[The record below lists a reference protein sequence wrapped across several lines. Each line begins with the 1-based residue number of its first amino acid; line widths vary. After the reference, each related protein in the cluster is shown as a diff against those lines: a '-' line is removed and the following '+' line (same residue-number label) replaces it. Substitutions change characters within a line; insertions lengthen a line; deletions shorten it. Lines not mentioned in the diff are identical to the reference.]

1 MHEMEEIMRRKK
13 KGFWKPIAAGFAVMY
28 LATMGLATGLVK
40 ERFVQEDGLRFES
53 AASAILDRADEK
65 EFSMEQEMTDEQET
79 VQEQEI
85 AGEQKSFQEQED
97 SDRQEDAW
105 SREKRKSFYQDLANN
120 SFWRVNS
127 EYMQIS
133 IAAYDEHKD
142 LLAKSRDEIGSYGV
156 STTGR
161 EEWYFALDDYLSS
174 EEKEVLAKYQAEDI
188 QYCLQEP
195 DVSEKYR
202 FSIRVSP
209 DLKELWEI
217 YVQEIVWEE
226 DKEEEGEKEAGEESG
241 DEESG
246 DEESDGKEAY
256 MDPLTGGYHF
266 MSGRVVVDYAS
277 GEEMEGAR
285 NFHEV
290 SGEVVWKWTNPNV
303 DKEKLG
309 EGEIVHTELTLPY
322 LNLYQAGTLAQ
333 WQRWTNSNYLQGF
346 QEQGEFVWEEG
357 IEVPP
362 LMIEEDGICRRG
374 KMQLQVGMIGE
385 PFAYLEI
392 RMESRP
398 WLAAVDYMKYVYLA
412 GAVLTAACMLAVIGM
427 MNKVYARQAALE
439 ETRRDFTNAMAHE
452 LKTPLGVI
460 RNFAENLLEHHKE
473 EKRDYYLSQII
484 GQTEEMDRLVGEMIE
499 VSKLD
504 SEKLVL
510 AKEEVS
516 FLALLQ
522 EELGRFE
529 PMIEEKKIQVEFSVW
544 GDKDFFVWGDKRV
557 SVQED
562 REFSVQNE
570 DFLVQ
575 GDRDYLAK
583 AVWNLLANAVDYN
596 REGGKIFIQVDKE
609 QCVIENSGEA
619 MGEEALLHAFDLFY
633 TSDKSRTG
641 KDGHMG
647 MGLYLAKK
655 ILELHHLKLVLS
667 NVEGGVRVAVCRER
681 G

>member
-1 MHEMEEIMRRKK
+1 MRRKK
-13 KGFWKPIAAGFAVMY
+13 KSFWKPTAAGFAVMY

-40 ERFVQEDGLRFES
+40 ERFVQEDELRLEG
-53 AASAILDRADEK
+53 AASAILDRAGEK
-65 EFSMEQEMTDEQET
+65 EFSMEQEMIDEQE
-79 VQEQEI
+79 I
-85 AGEQKSFQEQED
+85 LDGQKSFQEQED

-127 EYMQIS
+127 KYMQIS

-142 LLAKSRDEIGSYGV
+142 LLAKSRDEIGSYAV

-188 QYCLQEP
+188 QYCLQKP

-209 DLKELWEI
+209 DVKELWEI

-241 DEESG
+241 DEEA
-246 DEESDGKEAY
+246 DGEEAY

-266 MSGRVVVDYAS
+266 MSGKFVVDYAS
-277 GEEMEGAR
+277 GEEIEGAR

-303 DKEKLG
+303 DKAKLE

-322 LNLYQAGTLAQ
+322 LNLYFAGTLDQ
-333 WQRWTNSNYLQGF
+333 WQRWRNSNYLQGF
-346 QEQGEFVWEEG
+346 KEQGEFVWEEG
-357 IEVPP
+357 TEAST

-374 KMQLQVGMIGE
+374 KMQLQVGMTGN

-439 ETRRDFTNAMAHE
+439 EPRRDFTNAMAHE

-522 EELGRFE
+522 EELGRFV
-529 PMIEEKKIQVEFSVW
+529 PMIEEKKIQVEFSAW
-544 GDKDFFVWGDKRV
+544 KD
-557 SVQED
+557 
-562 REFSVQNE
+562 

-596 REGGKIFIQVDKE
+596 RESGKIFIQVDKE

-667 NVEGGVRVAVCRER
+667 NVEGGVRVVVCRER

>member
-1 MHEMEEIMRRKK
+1 
-13 KGFWKPIAAGFAVMY
+13 MY

-40 ERFVQEDGLRFES
+40 ERFVQEDELRLES
-53 AASAILDRADEK
+53 AASAILDRAGEK
-65 EFSMEQEMTDEQET
+65 EFSMEQEMTDEQE
-79 VQEQEI
+79 I
-85 AGEQKSFQEQED
+85 LDGQKSFQEQED

-127 EYMQIS
+127 KYMQIS

-142 LLAKSRDEIGSYGV
+142 LLAKSRDEIGSYAV

-188 QYCLQEP
+188 QYCLQKP

-209 DLKELWEI
+209 DVKELWEI

-226 DKEEEGEKEAGEESG
+226 DKEEEREKEAGGESG
-241 DEESG
+241 DEE
-246 DEESDGKEAY
+246 EDGEDAY

-266 MSGRVVVDYAS
+266 MSGKFVVDYAS

-303 DKEKLG
+303 DKAKLE

-322 LNLYQAGTLAQ
+322 LNLYFAGTLDQ
-333 WQRWTNSNYLQGF
+333 WQRWRNSNYLQGF
-346 QEQGEFVWEEG
+346 KEQGEFVWEEG
-357 IEVPP
+357 TEAPP

-374 KMQLQVGMIGE
+374 KMQLQVGMMGS

-398 WLAAVDYMKYVYLA
+398 WLAAVDYMKYVYLV

-522 EELGRFE
+522 EELERFA
-529 PMIEEKKIQVEFSVW
+529 PMIEEKKIQVEFP
-544 GDKDFFVWGDKRV
+544 
-557 SVQED
+557 VQK
-562 REFSVQNE
+562 E

-575 GDRDYLAK
+575 GDRNYLAK
-583 AVWNLLANAVDYN
+583 AVWNLLVNAVDYN

-667 NVEGGVRVAVCRER
+667 NVEGGVRVVIK
-681 G
+681 

>member
-13 KGFWKPIAAGFAVMY
+13 KSFWKPIAAGFAVMY

-40 ERFVQEDGLRFES
+40 ERFVQEDELRLEG
-53 AASAILDRADEK
+53 AASAIVDRAGEK
-65 EFSMEQEMTDEQET
+65 EFSMEQEMIDEQE
-79 VQEQEI
+79 I
-85 AGEQKSFQEQED
+85 LDGQKSFQEQED

-127 EYMQIS
+127 KYMQIS

-142 LLAKSRDEIGSYGV
+142 LLAKSRDEIGSYAV

-188 QYCLQEP
+188 QYCLQKP

-209 DLKELWEI
+209 DVKELWEI

-241 DEESG
+241 DEEA
-246 DEESDGKEAY
+246 DGEEAY

-266 MSGRVVVDYAS
+266 MSGKFVVDYAS

-303 DKEKLG
+303 DKAKLE

-322 LNLYQAGTLAQ
+322 LNLYFAGTLDQ
-333 WQRWTNSNYLQGF
+333 WQRWRNSNYLQGF
-346 QEQGEFVWEEG
+346 KEQGEFVWEEG
-357 IEVPP
+357 TEAPT

-374 KMQLQVGMIGE
+374 KMQLRVGMVE
-385 PFAYLEI
+385 NPFAYLEI

-522 EELGRFE
+522 EELGRFA
-529 PMIEEKKIQVEFSVW
+529 PMIEEKKIQVEFSAW
-544 GDKDFFVWGDKRV
+544 KD
-557 SVQED
+557 
-562 REFSVQNE
+562 

-609 QCVIENSGEA
+609 HCVIENSGEA
-619 MGEEALLHAFDLFY
+619 MGEEALFHAFDLFY

-667 NVEGGVRVAVCRER
+667 NVEGGVRVVVCRER

>member
-1 MHEMEEIMRRKK
+1 MRRKK
-13 KGFWKPIAAGFAVMY
+13 KSFWKPTAAGFAVMY

-40 ERFVQEDGLRFES
+40 ERFVQEDELRLEG
-53 AASAILDRADEK
+53 AASAILDQAGEK
-65 EFSMEQEMTDEQET
+65 EFSMEQEMIDEQE
-79 VQEQEI
+79 I
-85 AGEQKSFQEQED
+85 LDGQKSFQEQED

-127 EYMQIS
+127 KYMQIS

-142 LLAKSRDEIGSYGV
+142 LLAKSRDEIGSYAV

-188 QYCLQEP
+188 QYCLQKP

-209 DLKELWEI
+209 DVKELWEI

-241 DEESG
+241 DEEA
-246 DEESDGKEAY
+246 DGEEAY

-266 MSGRVVVDYAS
+266 MSGKFVVDYAS
-277 GEEMEGAR
+277 GEEIEGAR

-303 DKEKLG
+303 DKAKLE

-322 LNLYQAGTLAQ
+322 LNLYFAGTLDQ
-333 WQRWTNSNYLQGF
+333 WQRWRNSNYLQGF
-346 QEQGEFVWEEG
+346 KEQGEFVWEEG
-357 IEVPP
+357 TEAPT

-374 KMQLQVGMIGE
+374 KMQLRVGMVE
-385 PFAYLEI
+385 KPFAYLEI

-522 EELGRFE
+522 EELGRFV
-529 PMIEEKKIQVEFSVW
+529 PMIEEKKIQVEFSAW
-544 GDKDFFVWGDKRV
+544 KD
-557 SVQED
+557 
-562 REFSVQNE
+562 

-596 REGGKIFIQVDKE
+596 RESGKIFIQVDKE

-667 NVEGGVRVAVCRER
+667 NVEGGVRVVVCRER

>member
-13 KGFWKPIAAGFAVMY
+13 KRFWKPTAAGFAVMY

-40 ERFVQEDGLRFES
+40 ERFVQEDELRLES
-53 AASAILDRADEK
+53 AASAILDRAGEK
-65 EFSMEQEMTDEQET
+65 EFSMEQEMTDEQE
-79 VQEQEI
+79 I
-85 AGEQKSFQEQED
+85 LDGQKSLQEQED

-127 EYMQIS
+127 KYMQIS

-142 LLAKSRDEIGSYGV
+142 LLAKSRDEIGSYAV

-188 QYCLQEP
+188 QYCLQKP

-209 DLKELWEI
+209 DVKELWEI

-226 DKEEEGEKEAGEESG
+226 DKEEEGEKEAGGESG
-241 DEESG
+241 DEE
-246 DEESDGKEAY
+246 EDGEDAY

-266 MSGRVVVDYAS
+266 MSGKFVVDYAS

-303 DKEKLG
+303 DKAKLE

-322 LNLYQAGTLAQ
+322 LNLYFAGTLDQ
-333 WQRWTNSNYLQGF
+333 WQRWRNSNYLQGF
-346 QEQGEFVWEEG
+346 KEQGEFVWEEG
-357 IEVPP
+357 TEAPT
-362 LMIEEDGICRRG
+362 LMIEEDDICRRG
-374 KMQLQVGMIGE
+374 KMQLRVGMVE
-385 PFAYLEI
+385 NPFAYLEI

-522 EELGRFE
+522 EELGRFV
-529 PMIEEKKIQVEFSVW
+529 PMIEEKKIQVEFSAW
-544 GDKDFFVWGDKRV
+544 KD
-557 SVQED
+557 
-562 REFSVQNE
+562 

-596 REGGKIFIQVDKE
+596 RESGKIFIQVDKE

-667 NVEGGVRVAVCRER
+667 NVEGGVRVVVCRER

>member
-1 MHEMEEIMRRKK
+1 MRRKK
-13 KGFWKPIAAGFAVMY
+13 KRFWKPTAAGFAVMY

-40 ERFVQEDGLRFES
+40 ERFVQEDELRLES
-53 AASAILDRADEK
+53 AASAILDRAGEK
-65 EFSMEQEMTDEQET
+65 EFSMEQEMTDEQE
-79 VQEQEI
+79 I
-85 AGEQKSFQEQED
+85 LDGQKSLQEQED

-142 LLAKSRDEIGSYGV
+142 LLAKSRDEIGSYAV

-188 QYCLQEP
+188 QYCLQKP

-209 DLKELWEI
+209 DVKELWEI

-226 DKEEEGEKEAGEESG
+226 DKEEEREKEAGGESG
-241 DEESG
+241 DEE
-246 DEESDGKEAY
+246 EDGEDAY

-266 MSGRVVVDYAS
+266 MSGKFVVDYAS

-303 DKEKLG
+303 DKEKLE

-322 LNLYQAGTLAQ
+322 LNLYFAGTLDQ
-333 WQRWTNSNYLQGF
+333 WQRWRNSNYLQGF
-346 QEQGEFVWEEG
+346 KEQGEFVWEEG
-357 IEVPP
+357 TEAPP

-374 KMQLQVGMIGE
+374 KMQLQVGMMGS

-398 WLAAVDYMKYVYLA
+398 WLAAVDYMKYVYLV

-427 MNKVYARQAALE
+427 MNKVYVRQAALE

-460 RNFAENLLEHHKE
+460 RNFAENLLEYHKE

-522 EELGRFE
+522 EELERFA
-529 PMIEEKKIQVEFSVW
+529 PMIEEKKIQVEFP
-544 GDKDFFVWGDKRV
+544 
-557 SVQED
+557 VQK
-562 REFSVQNE
+562 E

-575 GDRDYLAK
+575 GDRNYLAK
-583 AVWNLLANAVDYN
+583 AVWNLLVNAVDYN

-667 NVEGGVRVAVCRER
+667 NVEGGVRVVIK
-681 G
+681 

>member
-1 MHEMEEIMRRKK
+1 MRRKK
-13 KGFWKPIAAGFAVMY
+13 KRFWKPTAAGFAVMY

-40 ERFVQEDGLRFES
+40 ERFVQEDELRLES
-53 AASAILDRADEK
+53 AASAILDRAGEK
-65 EFSMEQEMTDEQET
+65 EFSMEQEMTDEQE
-79 VQEQEI
+79 I
-85 AGEQKSFQEQED
+85 LDGQKSLQEQED

-142 LLAKSRDEIGSYGV
+142 LLAKSRDEIGSYAV

-188 QYCLQEP
+188 QYCLQKP

-209 DLKELWEI
+209 DVKELWEI

-226 DKEEEGEKEAGEESG
+226 DKEEEREKEAGGESG
-241 DEESG
+241 DEE
-246 DEESDGKEAY
+246 EDGEDAY

-266 MSGRVVVDYAS
+266 MSGKFVVDYAS

-303 DKEKLG
+303 DKEKLE

-322 LNLYQAGTLAQ
+322 LNLYFAGTLDQ
-333 WQRWTNSNYLQGF
+333 WQRWRNSNYLQGF
-346 QEQGEFVWEEG
+346 KEQGEFVWEEG
-357 IEVPP
+357 TEAPP

-374 KMQLQVGMIGE
+374 KMQLQVGMMGS

-460 RNFAENLLEHHKE
+460 RNFAENLLEYHKE

-522 EELGRFE
+522 EELERFV
-529 PMIEEKKIQVEFSVW
+529 PMIEEKKIQVEFSAW
-544 GDKDFFVWGDKRV
+544 KD
-557 SVQED
+557 
-562 REFSVQNE
+562 

-575 GDRDYLAK
+575 GDRNYLAK

-596 REGGKIFIQVDKE
+596 RESGKIFIQVDKE

-667 NVEGGVRVAVCRER
+667 NVEGGVRVVVCRER

>member
-1 MHEMEEIMRRKK
+1 MRRKK
-13 KGFWKPIAAGFAVMY
+13 KRFWKPTAAGFAVMY

-40 ERFVQEDGLRFES
+40 ERFVQEDELRLES
-53 AASAILDRADEK
+53 AASAILDRAGEK
-65 EFSMEQEMTDEQET
+65 EFSMEQEMTDEQE
-79 VQEQEI
+79 I
-85 AGEQKSFQEQED
+85 IDGQKSLQEQED

-142 LLAKSRDEIGSYGV
+142 LLAKSRDEIGSYAV
-156 STTGR
+156 STTGL

-188 QYCLQEP
+188 QYCLQKP

-209 DLKELWEI
+209 DVKELWEI

-241 DEESG
+241 DEEA
-246 DEESDGKEAY
+246 DGEEAY

-266 MSGRVVVDYAS
+266 MSGKFVVDYAS

-303 DKEKLG
+303 DKEKLE

-322 LNLYQAGTLAQ
+322 LNLYFAGTLDQ
-333 WQRWTNSNYLQGF
+333 WQRWRNSNYLQGF
-346 QEQGEFVWEEG
+346 KEQGEFVWEEG
-357 IEVPP
+357 TEAPT
-362 LMIEEDGICRRG
+362 LMIEEDDICRRG
-374 KMQLQVGMIGE
+374 KMQLRVGMVE
-385 PFAYLEI
+385 NPFAYLEI

-398 WLAAVDYMKYVYLA
+398 WLAAVDYMKYVYLV

-460 RNFAENLLEHHKE
+460 RNFAENLLEYHKE

-522 EELGRFE
+522 EELERFA
-529 PMIEEKKIQVEFSVW
+529 PMIEEKKIQVEFP
-544 GDKDFFVWGDKRV
+544 
-557 SVQED
+557 VQK
-562 REFSVQNE
+562 E

-575 GDRDYLAK
+575 GDRNYLAK
-583 AVWNLLANAVDYN
+583 AVWNLLVNAVDYN

-667 NVEGGVRVAVCRER
+667 NVEGGVRVVIK
-681 G
+681 

>member
-1 MHEMEEIMRRKK
+1 MRRKK
-13 KGFWKPIAAGFAVMY
+13 KRFWKPTAAGFAVMY

-40 ERFVQEDGLRFES
+40 ERFVQEDELRLES
-53 AASAILDRADEK
+53 AASAILDRAGEK
-65 EFSMEQEMTDEQET
+65 EFSMEQEMTDEQE
-79 VQEQEI
+79 I
-85 AGEQKSFQEQED
+85 LDGQKSLQEQED

-142 LLAKSRDEIGSYGV
+142 LLAKSRDEIGSYAV

-188 QYCLQEP
+188 QYCLQKP

-209 DLKELWEI
+209 DVKELWEI

-226 DKEEEGEKEAGEESG
+226 DKEEEREKEAGGESG
-241 DEESG
+241 DEE
-246 DEESDGKEAY
+246 EDGEDAY

-266 MSGRVVVDYAS
+266 MSGKFVVDYAS

-303 DKEKLG
+303 DKEKLE

-322 LNLYQAGTLAQ
+322 LNLYFAGTLDQ
-333 WQRWTNSNYLQGF
+333 WQRWRNSNYLQGF
-346 QEQGEFVWEEG
+346 KEQGEFVWEEG
-357 IEVPP
+357 TEAPP

-374 KMQLQVGMIGE
+374 KMQLQVGMMGS

-398 WLAAVDYMKYVYLA
+398 WLAAVDYMKYVYLV

-427 MNKVYARQAALE
+427 MNKVYVRQAALE

-460 RNFAENLLEHHKE
+460 RNFAENLLEYHKE

-522 EELGRFE
+522 EELERFA
-529 PMIEEKKIQVEFSVW
+529 PMIEEKKIQVEFP
-544 GDKDFFVWGDKRV
+544 
-557 SVQED
+557 VQK
-562 REFSVQNE
+562 E

-575 GDRDYLAK
+575 GDRNYLAK
-583 AVWNLLANAVDYN
+583 AVWNLLVNAVDYN

-667 NVEGGVRVAVCRER
+667 NVEGGVRVVVCRER

>member
-1 MHEMEEIMRRKK
+1 MRRKK
-13 KGFWKPIAAGFAVMY
+13 KRFWKPTAAGFAVMY

-40 ERFVQEDGLRFES
+40 ERFVQEDELRLES
-53 AASAILDRADEK
+53 AASAILDRAGEK
-65 EFSMEQEMTDEQET
+65 EFSMEQEMTDEQE
-79 VQEQEI
+79 I
-85 AGEQKSFQEQED
+85 LDGQKSLQEQED

-142 LLAKSRDEIGSYGV
+142 LLAKSRDEIGSYAV

-188 QYCLQEP
+188 QYCLQKP

-209 DLKELWEI
+209 DVKELWEI

-226 DKEEEGEKEAGEESG
+226 DKEEEREKEAGGESG
-241 DEESG
+241 DEE
-246 DEESDGKEAY
+246 EDGEDAY

-266 MSGRVVVDYAS
+266 MSGKFVVDYAS

-303 DKEKLG
+303 DKEKLE

-322 LNLYQAGTLAQ
+322 LNLYFAGTLDQ
-333 WQRWTNSNYLQGF
+333 WQRWRNSNYLQGF
-346 QEQGEFVWEEG
+346 KEQGEFVWEEG
-357 IEVPP
+357 TEAPP

-374 KMQLQVGMIGE
+374 KMQLQVGMMGS

-398 WLAAVDYMKYVYLA
+398 WLAAVDYMKYVYLV

-460 RNFAENLLEHHKE
+460 RNFAENLLEYHKE

-522 EELGRFE
+522 EELERFA
-529 PMIEEKKIQVEFSVW
+529 PMIEEKKIQVEFP
-544 GDKDFFVWGDKRV
+544 
-557 SVQED
+557 VQK
-562 REFSVQNE
+562 E

-575 GDRDYLAK
+575 GDRNYLAK
-583 AVWNLLANAVDYN
+583 AVWNLLVNAVDYN

-667 NVEGGVRVAVCRER
+667 NVEGGVRVVIK
-681 G
+681 

>member
-1 MHEMEEIMRRKK
+1 MRRKK
-13 KGFWKPIAAGFAVMY
+13 KRFWKPTAAGFAVMY

-40 ERFVQEDGLRFES
+40 ERFVQEDELRLES
-53 AASAILDRADEK
+53 AASAILDRAGEK
-65 EFSMEQEMTDEQET
+65 EFSMEQEMTDEQE
-79 VQEQEI
+79 I
-85 AGEQKSFQEQED
+85 IDGQKSLQEQED

-142 LLAKSRDEIGSYGV
+142 LLAKSRDEIGSYAV

-188 QYCLQEP
+188 QYCLQKP

-209 DLKELWEI
+209 DVKELWEI

-226 DKEEEGEKEAGEESG
+226 DKEEEREKEAGGESG
-241 DEESG
+241 DEE
-246 DEESDGKEAY
+246 EDGEDAY

-266 MSGRVVVDYAS
+266 MSGKFVVDYAS

-303 DKEKLG
+303 DKEKLE

-322 LNLYQAGTLAQ
+322 LNLYFAGTLDQ
-333 WQRWTNSNYLQGF
+333 WQRWRNSNYLQGF
-346 QEQGEFVWEEG
+346 KEQGEFVWEEG
-357 IEVPP
+357 TEAPP

-374 KMQLQVGMIGE
+374 KMQLQVGMMGS

-398 WLAAVDYMKYVYLA
+398 WLAAVDYMKYVYLV

-460 RNFAENLLEHHKE
+460 RNFAENLLEYHKE

-522 EELGRFE
+522 EELERFA
-529 PMIEEKKIQVEFSVW
+529 PMIEEKKIQVEFP
-544 GDKDFFVWGDKRV
+544 
-557 SVQED
+557 VQK
-562 REFSVQNE
+562 E

-575 GDRDYLAK
+575 GDRNYLAK
-583 AVWNLLANAVDYN
+583 AVWNLLVNAVDYN

-667 NVEGGVRVAVCRER
+667 NVEGGVRVVIK
-681 G
+681 

>member
-1 MHEMEEIMRRKK
+1 MRRKK
-13 KGFWKPIAAGFAVMY
+13 KRFWKPTAAGFAVMY

-40 ERFVQEDGLRFES
+40 ERFVQEDELRLES
-53 AASAILDRADEK
+53 AASAILDRAGEK
-65 EFSMEQEMTDEQET
+65 EFSMEQEMTDEQE
-79 VQEQEI
+79 I
-85 AGEQKSFQEQED
+85 LDGQKSLQEQED

-142 LLAKSRDEIGSYGV
+142 LLAKSRDEIGSYAV

-188 QYCLQEP
+188 QYCLQKP

-209 DLKELWEI
+209 DVKELWEI

-226 DKEEEGEKEAGEESG
+226 DKEEEREKEAGGESG
-241 DEESG
+241 DEE
-246 DEESDGKEAY
+246 EDGEDAY

-266 MSGRVVVDYAS
+266 MSGKFVVDYAS

-303 DKEKLG
+303 DKEKLE

-322 LNLYQAGTLAQ
+322 LNLYFAGTLAQ
-333 WQRWTNSNYLQGF
+333 WQRWRNSNYLQGF
-346 QEQGEFVWEEG
+346 KEQGEFVWEEG
-357 IEVPP
+357 TEAPP

-374 KMQLQVGMIGE
+374 KMQLQVGMMGS

-398 WLAAVDYMKYVYLA
+398 WLAAVDYMKYVYLV

-460 RNFAENLLEHHKE
+460 RNFAENLLEYHKE

-522 EELGRFE
+522 EELERFA
-529 PMIEEKKIQVEFSVW
+529 PMIEEKKIQVEFP
-544 GDKDFFVWGDKRV
+544 
-557 SVQED
+557 VQK
-562 REFSVQNE
+562 E

-575 GDRDYLAK
+575 GDRNYLAK
-583 AVWNLLANAVDYN
+583 AVWNLLVNAVDYN

-667 NVEGGVRVAVCRER
+667 NVEGGVRVVIK
-681 G
+681 

>member
-1 MHEMEEIMRRKK
+1 MRRKK
-13 KGFWKPIAAGFAVMY
+13 KSFWKPTAAGFAVMY

-40 ERFVQEDGLRFES
+40 ERFVQEDELRLEG
-53 AASAILDRADEK
+53 AASAILDREGEK
-65 EFSMEQEMTDEQET
+65 EFSMEQEMIDEQE
-79 VQEQEI
+79 I
-85 AGEQKSFQEQED
+85 LDGQKSFQEQED

-127 EYMQIS
+127 KYMQIS

-142 LLAKSRDEIGSYGV
+142 LLAKSRDEIGSYAV

-188 QYCLQEP
+188 QYCLQKP

-209 DLKELWEI
+209 DVKELWEI

-226 DKEEEGEKEAGEESG
+226 DKEEEKEKEAGEESG
-241 DEESG
+241 DEE
-246 DEESDGKEAY
+246 EDGEDAY

-266 MSGRVVVDYAS
+266 MSGKFVVDYAS
-277 GEEMEGAR
+277 GEEMESAR

-303 DKEKLG
+303 DKAKLE

-322 LNLYQAGTLAQ
+322 LNLYFAGTLAQ
-333 WQRWTNSNYLQGF
+333 WQRWRNSNYLQGF
-346 QEQGEFVWEEG
+346 KEQGEFVWEEG
-357 IEVPP
+357 TEAPT

-374 KMQLQVGMIGE
+374 KMQLQVGMTGN

-522 EELGRFE
+522 EELGRFA
-529 PMIEEKKIQVEFSVW
+529 PMIEEKKIQVEFSAW
-544 GDKDFFVWGDKRV
+544 KD
-557 SVQED
+557 
-562 REFSVQNE
+562 

-596 REGGKIFIQVDKE
+596 RESGKIFIQVDKE

-667 NVEGGVRVAVCRER
+667 NVEGGVRVVVCRER

>member
-1 MHEMEEIMRRKK
+1 MRRKK
-13 KGFWKPIAAGFAVMY
+13 KGFWKPTAAGFAVMY

-40 ERFVQEDGLRFES
+40 ERFVQEDELRLES
-53 AASAILDRADEK
+53 AASAILDRAGEK
-65 EFSMEQEMTDEQET
+65 EFSMEQEMTDEQE
-79 VQEQEI
+79 I
-85 AGEQKSFQEQED
+85 LDGQKSLQEQED

-142 LLAKSRDEIGSYGV
+142 LLAKSRDEIGSYAV

-188 QYCLQEP
+188 QYCLQKP

-209 DLKELWEI
+209 DVKELWEI

-226 DKEEEGEKEAGEESG
+226 DKEEEREKEAGGESG
-241 DEESG
+241 DEE
-246 DEESDGKEAY
+246 EDGEDAY

-266 MSGRVVVDYAS
+266 MSGKFVVDYAS

-303 DKEKLG
+303 DKEKLE

-322 LNLYQAGTLAQ
+322 LNLYFAGTLDQ
-333 WQRWTNSNYLQGF
+333 WQRWRNSNYLQGF
-346 QEQGEFVWEEG
+346 KEQGEFVWEEG
-357 IEVPP
+357 TEAPP

-374 KMQLQVGMIGE
+374 KMQLQVGMMGS

-398 WLAAVDYMKYVYLA
+398 WLAAVDYMKYVYLV

-460 RNFAENLLEHHKE
+460 RNFAENLLEYHKE

-522 EELGRFE
+522 EELERFA
-529 PMIEEKKIQVEFSVW
+529 PMIEEKKIQVEFP
-544 GDKDFFVWGDKRV
+544 
-557 SVQED
+557 VQK
-562 REFSVQNE
+562 E

-575 GDRDYLAK
+575 GDRNYLAK
-583 AVWNLLANAVDYN
+583 AVWNLLVNAVDYN

-667 NVEGGVRVAVCRER
+667 NVEGGVRVVIK
-681 G
+681 

>member
-1 MHEMEEIMRRKK
+1 MRRKK
-13 KGFWKPIAAGFAVMY
+13 KSFWKPTAAGFAVMY

-40 ERFVQEDGLRFES
+40 ERFVQEDELRLES
-53 AASAILDRADEK
+53 AASAILDRAGEK
-65 EFSMEQEMTDEQET
+65 EFSMEQEMTDEQE
-79 VQEQEI
+79 I
-85 AGEQKSFQEQED
+85 IDGQKSLQEQED

-127 EYMQIS
+127 KYMQIS

-142 LLAKSRDEIGSYGV
+142 LLAKSRDEIGSYAV

-195 DVSEKYR
+195 DVAEKYR

-226 DKEEEGEKEAGEESG
+226 DKEEEREKEAGEESG
-241 DEESG
+241 DEE
-246 DEESDGKEAY
+246 EDGEDAY

-266 MSGRVVVDYAS
+266 MSGKFVVDYAS
-277 GEEMEGAR
+277 GEEMESAR

-309 EGEIVHTELTLPY
+309 KGEIVHTELTLPY
-322 LNLYQAGTLAQ
+322 LNLYFAGTLAQ
-333 WQRWTNSNYLQGF
+333 WQRWRNSNYLQGF
-346 QEQGEFVWEEG
+346 KEQGEFVWEEG
-357 IEVPP
+357 TEAPP

-374 KMQLQVGMIGE
+374 KMQLQVGMMGS

-398 WLAAVDYMKYVYLA
+398 WLAAVDYMKYVYLV

-460 RNFAENLLEHHKE
+460 RNFAENLLEYHKE

-522 EELGRFE
+522 EELGRFV

-544 GDKDFFVWGDKRV
+544 GDKRV

-562 REFSVQNE
+562 REFFVRKE

-596 REGGKIFIQVDKE
+596 RESGKIFIQVDKE

-667 NVEGGVRVAVCRER
+667 NVEGGVRVVVCRER

>member
-13 KGFWKPIAAGFAVMY
+13 KSFWKPTAAGFAVMY

-40 ERFVQEDGLRFES
+40 ERFVQEDELRLES
-53 AASAILDRADEK
+53 AASAILDRAGEK
-65 EFSMEQEMTDEQET
+65 EFSMEQEMIDEQE
-79 VQEQEI
+79 I
-85 AGEQKSFQEQED
+85 LDGQKSFQEQED

-142 LLAKSRDEIGSYGV
+142 LLAKSRDEIGSYAV

-209 DLKELWEI
+209 DVKELWEI

-226 DKEEEGEKEAGEESG
+226 DKEEEREKEAGEESG
-241 DEESG
+241 DEEENG
-246 DEESDGKEAY
+246 EDAY

-266 MSGRVVVDYAS
+266 MSGKFVVDYAS
-277 GEEMEGAR
+277 GEEMESAR

-309 EGEIVHTELTLPY
+309 KGEIVHTELTLPY
-322 LNLYQAGTLAQ
+322 LNLYFAGTLAQ
-333 WQRWTNSNYLQGF
+333 WQRWRNSNYLQGF
-346 QEQGEFVWEEG
+346 KEQGEFVWEEG
-357 IEVPP
+357 TEAPT

-374 KMQLQVGMIGE
+374 KMQLQVGMMGS

-522 EELGRFE
+522 EELERFV
-529 PMIEEKKIQVEFSVW
+529 PMIEEKKIQVEFSAW
-544 GDKDFFVWGDKRV
+544 KD
-557 SVQED
+557 
-562 REFSVQNE
+562 

-596 REGGKIFIQVDKE
+596 RESGKIFIQVDKE

-619 MGEEALLHAFDLFY
+619 MGEEALFHAFDLFY

-667 NVEGGVRVAVCRER
+667 NVEGGVRVVVCRER

>member
-1 MHEMEEIMRRKK
+1 MRRKK
-13 KGFWKPIAAGFAVMY
+13 KRFWKPTAAGFAVMY

-40 ERFVQEDGLRFES
+40 ERFVQEDELRLES
-53 AASAILDRADEK
+53 AASAILDRAGEK
-65 EFSMEQEMTDEQET
+65 EFSMEQEMIDEQE
-79 VQEQEI
+79 I
-85 AGEQKSFQEQED
+85 LDGQKSFQEQED

-142 LLAKSRDEIGSYGV
+142 LLAKSRDEIGSYAV

-188 QYCLQEP
+188 QYCLQKP

-209 DLKELWEI
+209 DVKELWEI

-226 DKEEEGEKEAGEESG
+226 DKEEEKEKEAGEESG
-241 DEESG
+241 DEE
-246 DEESDGKEAY
+246 EDGEDAY

-266 MSGRVVVDYAS
+266 MSGKFVVDYAS
-277 GEEMEGAR
+277 GEEMESAR

-303 DKEKLG
+303 DKEKLE

-322 LNLYQAGTLAQ
+322 LNLYFAGTLDQ
-333 WQRWTNSNYLQGF
+333 WQRWRNSNYLQGF
-346 QEQGEFVWEEG
+346 KEQGEFVWEEG
-357 IEVPP
+357 TEAPT

-374 KMQLQVGMIGE
+374 KMQLRVGMVE
-385 PFAYLEI
+385 TPFAYLEI

-522 EELGRFE
+522 EELERFA
-529 PMIEEKKIQVEFSVW
+529 PMIEEKKIQVEFP
-544 GDKDFFVWGDKRV
+544 
-557 SVQED
+557 VQK
-562 REFSVQNE
+562 E

-575 GDRDYLAK
+575 GDRNYLAK
-583 AVWNLLANAVDYN
+583 AVWNLLVNAVDYN

-667 NVEGGVRVAVCRER
+667 NVEGGVRVVIK
-681 G
+681 

>member
-1 MHEMEEIMRRKK
+1 
-13 KGFWKPIAAGFAVMY
+13 MY

-53 AASAILDRADEK
+53 AASAILDRAGEK

-85 AGEQKSFQEQED
+85 VGEQKSFQEQED

-133 IAAYDEHKD
+133 IAAYDENKD
-142 LLAKSRDEIGSYGV
+142 LLANSRDEIGSYAV

-195 DVSEKYR
+195 DVSKKYR

-241 DEESG
+241 DEEA
-246 DEESDGKEAY
+246 DGEEAY

-303 DKEKLG
+303 DKEKLE

-322 LNLYQAGTLAQ
+322 LNLYLAGTLAQ

-357 IEVPP
+357 TEVPP

-398 WLAAVDYMKYVYLA
+398 WLAAVDYMKYVYLT

-516 FLALLQ
+516 FLALFREQ
-522 EELGRFE
+522 IERFL
-529 PMIEEKKIQVEFSVW
+529 PMIEEKKIQVEFSVR
-544 GDKDFFVWGDKRV
+544 K
-557 SVQED
+557 
-562 REFSVQNE
+562 E

-596 REGGKIFIQVDKE
+596 QEGGKIFIQVDKE
-609 QCVIENSGEA
+609 QCIIENSGEA

-667 NVEGGVRVAVCRER
+667 NVEGGVRVVICKINAHCYA
-681 G
+681 

>member
-1 MHEMEEIMRRKK
+1 MRRKK
-13 KGFWKPIAAGFAVMY
+13 KRFWKPTAAGFAVMY

-40 ERFVQEDGLRFES
+40 ERFVQEDELRLES
-53 AASAILDRADEK
+53 AASAILDRAGEK
-65 EFSMEQEMTDEQET
+65 EFSMEQEMTDEQE
-79 VQEQEI
+79 I
-85 AGEQKSFQEQED
+85 LDGQKSLQEQED

-127 EYMQIS
+127 KYMQIS

-142 LLAKSRDEIGSYGV
+142 LLAKSRDEIGSYAV

-188 QYCLQEP
+188 QYCLQKP
-195 DVSEKYR
+195 DVAEKYR

-226 DKEEEGEKEAGEESG
+226 DKEEEREKEAGEESG
-241 DEESG
+241 DEE
-246 DEESDGKEAY
+246 EDGEDAY

-266 MSGRVVVDYAS
+266 MSGKFVVDYAS
-277 GEEMEGAR
+277 GEEIEGAR

-303 DKEKLG
+303 DKAKLE

-322 LNLYQAGTLAQ
+322 LNLYFAGTLDQ
-333 WQRWTNSNYLQGF
+333 WQRWRNSNYLQGF
-346 QEQGEFVWEEG
+346 KEQGEFVWEEG
-357 IEVPP
+357 TEAPT

-374 KMQLQVGMIGE
+374 KMQLRVGMVE
-385 PFAYLEI
+385 KPFAYLEI

-522 EELGRFE
+522 EELGRFV
-529 PMIEEKKIQVEFSVW
+529 PMIEEKKIQVEFSAW
-544 GDKDFFVWGDKRV
+544 KD
-557 SVQED
+557 
-562 REFSVQNE
+562 

-596 REGGKIFIQVDKE
+596 RESGKIFIQVDKE

-667 NVEGGVRVAVCRER
+667 NVEGGVRVVVCRER

>member
-53 AASAILDRADEK
+53 AASAILDRAGEK

-241 DEESG
+241 DEEA
-246 DEESDGKEAY
+246 DGKEAY

-303 DKEKLG
+303 DKEKLE
-309 EGEIVHTELTLPY
+309 EGGIVHTELTLPY
-322 LNLYQAGTLAQ
+322 LNLYLAGTLAQ

-398 WLAAVDYMKYVYLA
+398 WYAAVDYMKYVYLA
-412 GAVLTAACMLAVIGM
+412 GAVLTVLCMLAVIGM
-427 MNKVYARQAALE
+427 MDKVYERQAVLE

-473 EKRDYYLSQII
+473 EKRDYYLAQII
-484 GQTEEMDRLVGEMIE
+484 GQTEEMDRLVREMIE

-510 AKEEVS
+510 GREEVS
-516 FLALLQ
+516 LLALTQ
-522 EELGRFE
+522 EQVKRFA
-529 PMIEEKKIQVEFSVW
+529 PIIEEKKQQIEFSV
-544 GDKDFFVWGDKRV
+544 
-557 SVQED
+557 
-562 REFSVQNE
+562 RENE

-575 GDRDYLAK
+575 GDKEYLAK
-583 AVWNLLANAVDYN
+583 AVWNLLSNGVDYSP
-596 REGGKIFIQVDKE
+596 EGGKIFIQMDKE
-609 QCVIENSGEA
+609 QCIIENSGEP
-619 MGEEALLHAFDLFY
+619 MDKEALLHAFDLFY
-633 TSDKSRTG
+633 TGDKSRRAG
-641 KDGHMG
+641 DGHMG
-647 MGLYLAKK
+647 IGLYLAKK
-655 ILELHHLKLVLS
+655 IFELHQLKLLLE
-667 NVEGGVRVAVCRER
+667 NTDGGVRAVICRR
-681 G
+681 

>member
-1 MHEMEEIMRRKK
+1 MRRKK
-13 KGFWKPIAAGFAVMY
+13 KRFWKPTAAGFAVMY

-40 ERFVQEDGLRFES
+40 ERFVQEDELRLES
-53 AASAILDRADEK
+53 AASAILDRAGEK
-65 EFSMEQEMTDEQET
+65 EFSMEQEMTDEQE
-79 VQEQEI
+79 I
-85 AGEQKSFQEQED
+85 LDGQKSLQEQED

-142 LLAKSRDEIGSYGV
+142 LLAKSRDEIGSYAV

-188 QYCLQEP
+188 QYCLQKP

-209 DLKELWEI
+209 DVKELWEI

-226 DKEEEGEKEAGEESG
+226 DKEEEREKEAGGESG
-241 DEESG
+241 DEE
-246 DEESDGKEAY
+246 EDGEDAY

-266 MSGRVVVDYAS
+266 MSGKFVVDYAS

-303 DKEKLG
+303 DKEKLE

-322 LNLYQAGTLAQ
+322 LNLYFAGTLDQ
-333 WQRWTNSNYLQGF
+333 WQRWRNSNYLQGF
-346 QEQGEFVWEEG
+346 KEQGEFVWEEG
-357 IEVPP
+357 TEAPP

-374 KMQLQVGMIGE
+374 KMQLQVGMMGS

-398 WLAAVDYMKYVYLA
+398 WLAAVDYMKYVYLV

-522 EELGRFE
+522 EELERFA
-529 PMIEEKKIQVEFSVW
+529 PMIEEKKIQVEFP
-544 GDKDFFVWGDKRV
+544 
-557 SVQED
+557 VQK
-562 REFSVQNE
+562 E

-575 GDRDYLAK
+575 GDRNYLAK
-583 AVWNLLANAVDYN
+583 AVWNLLVNAVDYN

-667 NVEGGVRVAVCRER
+667 NVEGGVRVVIK
-681 G
+681 

>member
-1 MHEMEEIMRRKK
+1 MRRKK
-13 KGFWKPIAAGFAVMY
+13 KSFWKPTAAGFAVMY

-40 ERFVQEDGLRFES
+40 ERFVQEDELRLEG
-53 AASAILDRADEK
+53 AASAILDQAGEK
-65 EFSMEQEMTDEQET
+65 EFSMEQEMIDEQE
-79 VQEQEI
+79 I
-85 AGEQKSFQEQED
+85 LDGQKSFQEQED

-127 EYMQIS
+127 KYMQIS

-142 LLAKSRDEIGSYGV
+142 LLAKSRDEIGSYAV

-188 QYCLQEP
+188 QYCLQKP

-209 DLKELWEI
+209 DVKELWEI

-241 DEESG
+241 DEEA
-246 DEESDGKEAY
+246 DGEEAY

-266 MSGRVVVDYAS
+266 MSGKFVVDYAS
-277 GEEMEGAR
+277 GEEIEGAR

-303 DKEKLG
+303 DKAKLE

-322 LNLYQAGTLAQ
+322 LNLYFAGTLDQ
-333 WQRWTNSNYLQGF
+333 WQRWRNSNYLQGF
-346 QEQGEFVWEEG
+346 KEQGEFVWEEG
-357 IEVPP
+357 TEAPT

-374 KMQLQVGMIGE
+374 KMQLRVGMVE
-385 PFAYLEI
+385 KPFAYLEI

-522 EELGRFE
+522 EELGRFV
-529 PMIEEKKIQVEFSVW
+529 PMIEEKKIQVEFSAW
-544 GDKDFFVWGDKRV
+544 KD
-557 SVQED
+557 
-562 REFSVQNE
+562 

-575 GDRDYLAK
+575 GNRDYLAK

-596 REGGKIFIQVDKE
+596 RESGKIFIQVDKE

-667 NVEGGVRVAVCRER
+667 NVEGGVRVVVCRER

>member
-1 MHEMEEIMRRKK
+1 MRRKK
-13 KGFWKPIAAGFAVMY
+13 KRFWKPTAAGFAVMY

-40 ERFVQEDGLRFES
+40 ERFVQEDELRLES
-53 AASAILDRADEK
+53 AASAILDRAGEK
-65 EFSMEQEMTDEQET
+65 EFSMEQEMTDEQE
-79 VQEQEI
+79 I
-85 AGEQKSFQEQED
+85 LDGQKSLQEQED

-142 LLAKSRDEIGSYGV
+142 LLAKSRDEIGSYAV

-188 QYCLQEP
+188 QYCLQKP

-209 DLKELWEI
+209 DVKELWEI

-226 DKEEEGEKEAGEESG
+226 DKEEEREKEAGGESG
-241 DEESG
+241 DEE
-246 DEESDGKEAY
+246 EDGEDAY

-266 MSGRVVVDYAS
+266 MSGKFVVDYAS

-303 DKEKLG
+303 DKEKLE
-309 EGEIVHTELTLPY
+309 EGKIVHTELTLPY
-322 LNLYQAGTLAQ
+322 LNLYFAGTLDQ
-333 WQRWTNSNYLQGF
+333 WQRWRNSNYLQGF
-346 QEQGEFVWEEG
+346 KEQGEFVWEEG
-357 IEVPP
+357 TEAPP

-374 KMQLQVGMIGE
+374 KMQLQVGMMGS

-398 WLAAVDYMKYVYLA
+398 WLAAVDYMKYVYLV

-460 RNFAENLLEHHKE
+460 RNFAENLLEYHKE

-522 EELGRFE
+522 EELERFA
-529 PMIEEKKIQVEFSVW
+529 PMIEEKKIQVEFP
-544 GDKDFFVWGDKRV
+544 
-557 SVQED
+557 VQK
-562 REFSVQNE
+562 E

-575 GDRDYLAK
+575 GDRNYLAK
-583 AVWNLLANAVDYN
+583 AVWNLLVNAVDYN
-596 REGGKIFIQVDKE
+596 REDGKIFIQVDKE

-667 NVEGGVRVAVCRER
+667 NVEGGVRVVIK
-681 G
+681 

>member
-1 MHEMEEIMRRKK
+1 MRRKK
-13 KGFWKPIAAGFAVMY
+13 KGFWKPAAAGFAVMY

-40 ERFVQEDGLRFES
+40 ERFVQEDELRLES
-53 AASAILDRADEK
+53 AASAILDRAGEK
-65 EFSMEQEMTDEQET
+65 EFSMEQEMTDEQE
-79 VQEQEI
+79 I
-85 AGEQKSFQEQED
+85 LDGQKSLQEQED

-142 LLAKSRDEIGSYGV
+142 LLAKSRDEIGSYAV

-188 QYCLQEP
+188 QYCLQKP

-209 DLKELWEI
+209 DVKELWEI

-226 DKEEEGEKEAGEESG
+226 DKEEEDRE
-241 DEESG
+241 D
-246 DEESDGKEAY
+246 AY

-266 MSGRVVVDYAS
+266 MSGKFVVDYAS

-303 DKEKLG
+303 DKEKL
-309 EGEIVHTELTLPY
+309 EGGKIVHTELTLPY
-322 LNLYQAGTLAQ
+322 LNLYFAGTLDQ
-333 WQRWTNSNYLQGF
+333 WQRWRNSNYLQGF
-346 QEQGEFVWEEG
+346 KEPGEFVWEEG
-357 IEVPP
+357 TEAPP

-374 KMQLQVGMIGE
+374 KMQLQVGMMGS

-398 WLAAVDYMKYVYLA
+398 WLAAVDYMKYVYLV

-522 EELGRFE
+522 EELERFAS
-529 PMIEEKKIQVEFSVW
+529 MIEEKKIQVEFP
-544 GDKDFFVWGDKRV
+544 
-557 SVQED
+557 VQK
-562 REFSVQNE
+562 E

-575 GDRDYLAK
+575 GDRNYLAK

-667 NVEGGVRVAVCRER
+667 NVEGGVRVVIK
-681 G
+681 

>member
-1 MHEMEEIMRRKK
+1 MRRKK
-13 KGFWKPIAAGFAVMY
+13 KRFWKPTAAGFAVMY

-40 ERFVQEDGLRFES
+40 ERFVQEDELRLES
-53 AASAILDRADEK
+53 AASAILDRAGEK
-65 EFSMEQEMTDEQET
+65 EFSMEQEMIDEQE
-79 VQEQEI
+79 I
-85 AGEQKSFQEQED
+85 LDGQKSFQEQED

-142 LLAKSRDEIGSYGV
+142 LLAKSRDEIGSYAV

-195 DVSEKYR
+195 DVAEKYR

-209 DLKELWEI
+209 DVKELWEI

-226 DKEEEGEKEAGEESG
+226 DKEEEREKEAGEESG
-241 DEESG
+241 DEE
-246 DEESDGKEAY
+246 EDGEDAY

-266 MSGRVVVDYAS
+266 MSGKFVVDYAS
-277 GEEMEGAR
+277 GEEMESAR

-309 EGEIVHTELTLPY
+309 KGEIVHTELTLPY
-322 LNLYQAGTLAQ
+322 LNLYFAGTLAQ
-333 WQRWTNSNYLQGF
+333 WQRWRNSNYLQGF
-346 QEQGEFVWEEG
+346 KEQGEFVWEEG
-357 IEVPP
+357 TEAPP

-374 KMQLQVGMIGE
+374 KMQLQVGMMGS

-522 EELGRFE
+522 EELGRFV
-529 PMIEEKKIQVEFSVW
+529 PMIEEKKIQVEFSAW
-544 GDKDFFVWGDKRV
+544 KD
-557 SVQED
+557 
-562 REFSVQNE
+562 

-596 REGGKIFIQVDKE
+596 RESGKIFIQVDKE

-667 NVEGGVRVAVCRER
+667 NVEGGVRVVVCRER